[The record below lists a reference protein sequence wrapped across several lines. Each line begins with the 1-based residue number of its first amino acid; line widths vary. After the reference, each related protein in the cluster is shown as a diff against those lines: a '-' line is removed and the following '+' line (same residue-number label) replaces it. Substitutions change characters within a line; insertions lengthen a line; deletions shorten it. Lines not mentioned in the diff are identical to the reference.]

1 MNDNDEKLITSVHKV
16 LGSEMTTGEFRM
28 EQFSEETITRL
39 RNLIKV
45 AKERP
50 LTPIERAE
58 LQAFRDAA
66 FYMRK
71 NSQDPE

>member
-1 MNDNDEKLITSVHKV
+1 MNDQDEKLITSVHQV
-16 LGSEMTTGEFRM
+16 LGEDMTTGEFRA
-28 EQFSEETITRL
+28 EEFSEETITRL

-50 LTPIERAE
+50 LTAIERAE
-58 LQAFRDAA
+58 LEAFRDAT

-71 NSQDPE
+71 NNSQ